1 MTSWAIVAVPEDG
14 ESVWKVSS
22 EKVPHMTLLFLGE
35 QSDPDKATHIAQYLQ
50 HAVNR
55 SIFKFGAEVRERGIL
70 GDESADVLFFQTND
84 RLKMVNDFRSFLLA
98 DTVINEA
105 YHSTTQFDG
114 WTPHLTLGY
123 PRKPAKKAEGLHSLP
138 FYSVYFDKIALWVD
152 DYDGPTFNLEY
163 PDEYAM
169 AMDSLA
175 HRQAERAAAHQ
186 QPATPRDVV
195 MRNVLTRRKLREPS
209 NLKHHGIG
217 ARKFEHKNHVQEAA
231 ERTLQAA
238 AETSKALS
246 HEGRFLKHA
255 ISGELVHGSTTEAKQ
270 VYVRENQ
277 LAFLRHF
284 EQKIGGRPSERADR
298 EFDICARPD
307 GAWLLS
313 SVNRLSHT
321 ATVETC
327 IRPELDERG
336 MINGYEIVHD
346 QLTPDDMRCALMHY
360 GVKGMKWGVRRKNPS
375 GGDGGSSSGGGSGS
389 SSSGGRSGSS
399 GSGNAGPGSSNKS
412 DKTRAEKRADKK
424 AQRAFDRKAAVV
436 KPTKSEEAK
445 TAAVARKRSEKHGT
459 DLLTNK
465 ELQDMVTRMNL
476 EQQYQNLMDNKKA
489 QSARSAGTKYIGG
502 MLLDIGSTVVKD
514 VATDYLKS
522 KVEEAMSGGSSNSN
536 SNNSPN
542 RPSWIRNE
550 SNDLPSP
557 PPRPLPWNRQRQLT

>member
-14 ESVWKVSS
+14 ESVWKISS

-35 QSDPDKATHIAQYLQ
+35 QSDPEKALHISQYLQ

-55 SIFKFGAEVRERGIL
+55 SIFKFGAEVRNRGVL
-70 GDESADVLFFQTND
+70 GDESADVLFFEANE
-84 RLKMVNDFRSFLLA
+84 RLKAVNDFRSFLLA
-98 DTVINEA
+98 DSVINEA
-105 YHSTTQFDG
+105 YHSTTQFEG

-123 PRKPAKKAEGLHSLP
+123 PRKPAKKTDGLHSLP
-138 FYSVYFDKIALWVD
+138 LYSVYFDKIALWVD
-152 DYDGPTFNLEY
+152 DYDGPTFTLEY
-163 PDEYAM
+163 PDEQAM

-175 HRQAERAAAHQ
+175 HRQAERAAAHRQ
-186 QPATPRDVV
+186 LETPREVV

-217 ARKFEHKNHVQEAA
+217 ARKFEHRNLVEEAA
-231 ERTLQAA
+231 IRTLKAA
-238 AETSKALS
+238 AETSKVLS

-255 ISGELVHGSTTEAKQ
+255 ISGELVHGSTTDAKK

-284 EQKIGGRPSERADR
+284 EQTVGGRPSERDGR
-298 EFDICARPD
+298 EFDISTRPD
-307 GAWLLS
+307 GDWLLS
-313 SVNRLSHT
+313 RIDRLSHT

-327 IRPELDERG
+327 IRPQLDERG
-336 MINGYEIVHD
+336 MITGYDIVHD
-346 QLTPDDMRCALMHY
+346 QLTQSDMRCALMHY
-360 GVKGMKWGVRRKNPS
+360 GVKGMKWGVRRKSPS
-375 GGDGGSSSGGGSGS
+375 GDGGSSSGGGSGG
-389 SSSGGRSGSS
+389 SSSGGGSGSS
-399 GSGNAGPGSSNKS
+399 ASGNAGPGSSNKS
-412 DKTRAEKRADKK
+412 SQTRAEKRADKK
-424 AQRAFDRKAAVV
+424 AQRAFDRKAAIV
-436 KPTKSEEAK
+436 KPNKSEEAK

-476 EQQYQNLMDNKKA
+476 EQQYQNLMDNKKS
-489 QSARSAGTKYIGG
+489 QSARSAGTKYVGSL
-502 MLLDIGSTVVKD
+502 LLDIGTSVVKD

-522 KVEEAMSGGSSNSN
+522 TIEDAMSGGSSRSNSN
-536 SNNSPN
+536 SSGRD

-550 SNDLPSP
+550 TNDLPSP

>member
-35 QSDPDKATHIAQYLQ
+35 QSDPSKAEHIAQYLQ

-55 SIFKFGAEVRERGIL
+55 SIFKFGAEVRNRGVL
-70 GDESADVLFFQTND
+70 GAESADVLFFEANE
-84 RLKMVNDFRSFLLA
+84 RLKEVNDFRSFLLA
-98 DTVINEA
+98 DSVINEA

-123 PRKPAKKAEGLHSLP
+123 PAKPAKKVEGLHSLP
-138 FYSVYFDKIALWVD
+138 LYSVYFDKIALWVD

-163 PDEYAM
+163 PDQQAM

-186 QPATPRDVV
+186 QLETARDVV

-217 ARKFEHKNHVQEAA
+217 ARKFEHRNLVEEAA
-231 ERTLQAA
+231 TKTLKAA
-238 AETSKALS
+238 SETSKALS

-284 EQKIGGRPSERADR
+284 EQTIGGRPSERDGR
-298 EFDICARPD
+298 EFDISTRPD
-307 GAWLLS
+307 GDWLLS
-313 SVNRLSHT
+313 RIDRLSHT

-336 MINGYEIVHD
+336 MITGYDIVHD

-375 GGDGGSSSGGGSGS
+375 GSDGGSGS

-476 EQQYQNLMDNKKA
+476 EQQYQNLMDNKKS
-489 QSARSAGTKYIGG
+489 QSARSAGTKYVGNL
-502 MLLDIGSTVVKD
+502 LLDIGTSVVKD

-522 KVEEAMSGGSSNSN
+522 TIEDAMSGGSSNSN

-550 SNDLPSP
+550 ANDLPSP

>member
-1 MTSWAIVAVPEDG
+1 MTSWAIVAVPEDS

-35 QSDPDKATHIAQYLQ
+35 QSDPSKAEHIAQYLQ

-55 SIFKFGAEVRERGIL
+55 SIFKFSAEVRNRGVL
-70 GDESADVLFFQTND
+70 GDESADVLFFEGNE
-84 RLKMVNDFRSFLLA
+84 RLKIVNDFRSFLLA

-105 YHSTTQFDG
+105 YHSTTQFEG

-123 PRKPAKKAEGLHSLP
+123 PSKPAKKVEGLHSLP
-138 FYSVYFDKIALWVD
+138 FYAVYFDKIALWVD

-163 PDEYAM
+163 EDQRAM

-175 HRQAERAAAHQ
+175 HRQAERAAAHKE
-186 QPATPRDVV
+186 PPTPRDVV

-217 ARKFEHKNHVQEAA
+217 ARKFEHRNLVEEAA
-231 ERTLQAA
+231 VRTLTAA

-284 EQKIGGRPSERADR
+284 EQTIGGRPSERDGR
-298 EFDICARPD
+298 EFDISTRPD
-307 GAWLLS
+307 GDWLLS
-313 SVNRLSHT
+313 RIDRLAHT

-336 MINGYEIVHD
+336 MITGYDIVHD

-360 GVKGMKWGVRRKNPS
+360 GVKGMKWGVRRANRK
-375 GGDGGSSSGGGSGS
+375 
-389 SSSGGRSGSS
+389 
-399 GSGNAGPGSSNKS
+399 AEKAETKAAIKEAKS
-412 DKTRAEKRADKK
+412 DAK
-424 AQRAFDRKAAVV
+424 ASRKAADVQSKISKAVRKDAKKDRGEVGVKSKVV
-436 KPTKSEEAK
+436 GPKKTEEAK
-445 TAAVARKRSEKHGT
+445 VAADSRKRSSKHGT
-459 DLLTNK
+459 DVLSNK

-476 EQQYQNLMDNKKA
+476 EQQYQNLMDNKKS

-514 VATDYLKS
+514 VATDYLKT
-522 KVEEAMSGGSSNSN
+522 KVEEAMSGGSSSSSN

>member
-35 QSDPDKATHIAQYLQ
+35 QSDPSKAEHIAQYLQ

-55 SIFKFGAEVRERGIL
+55 SIFKFGAEVRNRGVL
-70 GDESADVLFFQTND
+70 GADSADVIFFEANE
-84 RLKMVNDFRSFLLA
+84 RLKEVNDFRSFLLA
-98 DTVINEA
+98 DSVINEA

-123 PRKPAKKAEGLHSLP
+123 PAKPAKKVEGLHSLP
-138 FYSVYFDKIALWVD
+138 LYSVYFDKIALWVD

-163 PDEYAM
+163 PDQQAM

-186 QPATPRDVV
+186 QLETARDVV

-217 ARKFEHKNHVQEAA
+217 ARKFEHRNLVEEAA
-231 ERTLQAA
+231 TKTLKAA

-284 EQKIGGRPSERADR
+284 EQTIGGRPSERDGR
-298 EFDICARPD
+298 EFDISTRPD
-307 GAWLLS
+307 GDWLLS
-313 SVNRLSHT
+313 RIDRLSHT

-336 MINGYEIVHD
+336 MITGYDIVHD

-360 GVKGMKWGVRRKNPS
+360 GVKGMKWGVRRANRK
-375 GGDGGSSSGGGSGS
+375 
-389 SSSGGRSGSS
+389 
-399 GSGNAGPGSSNKS
+399 AEKAETKAAIKEAKS
-412 DKTRAEKRADKK
+412 DAK
-424 AQRAFDRKAAVV
+424 ASRKAADVQSKISKAVRKDAKKDRGEVGVRSKVV
-436 KPTKSEEAK
+436 GPKKTEEAK
-445 TAAVARKRSEKHGT
+445 VAADSRKRSSKHGT
-459 DLLTNK
+459 DVLSNK

-476 EQQYQNLMDNKKA
+476 EQQYQNLMDNKKS

-514 VATDYLKS
+514 VATDYLKN
-522 KVEEAMSGGSSNSN
+522 KVEEAMSGGSSSSSN

>member
-35 QSDPDKATHIAQYLQ
+35 QSDPSKAEHIAQYLQ

-55 SIFKFGAEVRERGIL
+55 SIFKFGAEVRNRGVL
-70 GDESADVLFFQTND
+70 GDESADVLFFEANE

-98 DTVINEA
+98 DTTINEA

-123 PRKPAKKAEGLHSLP
+123 PAKPAKKVEGLHSLP

-163 PDEYAM
+163 PDQQTM

-175 HRQAERAAAHQ
+175 HRQAERASAHQ
-186 QPATPRDVV
+186 QPETARDVV

-217 ARKFEHKNHVQEAA
+217 ARKFEHRNLVEEAA
-231 ERTLQAA
+231 NKTLKAA

-284 EQKIGGRPSERADR
+284 EQTIGGRPSERDGR
-298 EFDICARPD
+298 EFDISTRPD
-307 GAWLLS
+307 GDWLLS
-313 SVNRLSHT
+313 RIDRLSHT

-336 MINGYEIVHD
+336 MITGYDIVHD

-375 GGDGGSSSGGGSGS
+375 EGGSSSGGG
-389 SSSGGRSGSS
+389 SGSS

-476 EQQYQNLMDNKKA
+476 EQQYQNLMDNKKS
-489 QSARSAGTKYIGG
+489 QSARSAGTKYVGNL
-502 MLLDIGSTVVKD
+502 LLDIGTSVVKD

-522 KVEEAMSGGSSNSN
+522 TIEDAMSGGSSNSN

-550 SNDLPSP
+550 ANDLPSP